1 MCVCMSAAT
10 TITAAAAA
18 YKSGVIFII
27 LYLSLCINSQNIFQK
42 IKKRIKQKYPHKL
55 ASENQPTTT
64 TNLKK
69 SKKNYCFSNATNTL
83 SLFSCIS
90 LSP

>member
-10 TITAAAAA
+10 TITAAAA

-42 IKKRIKQKYPHKL
+42 IKKELNKNILTNWLLKT
-55 ASENQPTTT
+55 NQP
-64 TNLKK
+64 LQQ
-69 SKKNYCFSNATNTL
+69 
-83 SLFSCIS
+83 I
-90 LSP
+90 